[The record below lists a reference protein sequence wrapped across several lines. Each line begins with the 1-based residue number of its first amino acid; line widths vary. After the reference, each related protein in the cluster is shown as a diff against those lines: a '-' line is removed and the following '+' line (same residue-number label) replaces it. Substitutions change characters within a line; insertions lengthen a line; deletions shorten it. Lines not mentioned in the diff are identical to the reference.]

1 MPLKRDREESV
12 PDSASTILKQP
23 VAAPV
28 ARREAK
34 IVLIGNVPD
43 SDLARGND
51 PAKLI
56 SPPMSVV
63 DDLYWLRDDERKNA
77 EVISHLEA
85 ENAYC
90 NYCTSH
96 FSEQQQKMYD
106 ELKSRLKESD
116 QDVPYKKGGFMYYL
130 RTEEGKAYPI
140 HCRMPLHDDIQ
151 GSRPEQIICDENDV
165 AQGQDQCDVKLVDVS
180 ENHSL
185 VAFSVDFSGSE
196 VYDIHIKHLSDS
208 AYAEDILKGSDGSF
222 VWDARSVCLYYTTL
236 DDQRRPHRLWRHVV
250 GTPQGQD
257 LCILHESD
265 HKSWMR
271 LQKSTSGDFVFVRCA
286 SKMTSEVYVIPLNER
301 ACAALFGANSTL
313 QPAPALLS
321 FSQLEAEQQS
331 QQETQSAVLPHVE
344 KFANSQHLLPASP
357 LHLVQAKVDGM
368 LYELDHHRCADAS
381 GASDGFVIITN
392 RNGAKNFELC
402 YCKCSQTSQENW
414 SVLIRTSPSI
424 YITEV
429 DVHSHFW
436 ALSCREHGYECV
448 MLALPSD
455 IAAAVATIGSQKVGS
470 ELKLHRLPPRDEVF
484 VMSYGRNAEYE
495 TSAFR
500 FTYTSPTTPH
510 MTCEYCVEDSPCWS
524 KNIKILKQKE
534 VPNVDTAAYRTARL
548 MAPSVGGISVPIS
561 ILFRP
566 SAHGITCGSD
576 CGFSECPFK
585 QPAPLLL
592 YGYGAYGISWDPEF
606 SAAALSLC
614 DRGVVYAIAHVRG
627 GGEMGRS
634 WYEDEGRLLTKKN
647 SFDDFIAAAEHLIR
661 LRWTCAGSIVAEGG
675 SAGGLIMGVVANLKP
690 QLWAG
695 ILMQYPFVDA
705 VITMADPSIPL
716 VNTEWDEW
724 GNPNEQD
731 AYEYIRSYS
740 PMDNIRPQAYPR
752 MLLEAGLTDYRVGYW
767 EPAKFIQRIRAANTG
782 SSEILLKCEMDQ
794 GHTGPTDRYKH
805 IHEKAFEICWVLDC
819 LGLGTSTRL

>member
-1 MPLKRDREESV
+1 MPPKRDREESV
-12 PDSASTILKQP
+12 VPDHAAAISKQP
-23 VAAPV
+23 VAAPI
-28 ARREAK
+28 ARREK
-34 IVLIGNVPD
+34 RDVLIGKVPD

-51 PAKLI
+51 PSKLI
-56 SPPMSVV
+56 DPPISVV

-77 EVISHLEA
+77 DVISLLEA

-90 NYCTSH
+90 DQCTLH
-96 FSEQQQKMYD
+96 LSELQRKMYD

-116 QDVPYKKGGFMYYL
+116 QEVPYKKGGFIYFL
-130 RTEEGKAYPI
+130 KTEEGKSYPT
-140 HCRMPLHDDIQ
+140 HCRMLLHDNIQ
-151 GSRPEQIICDENDV
+151 GTQPEEIICDENDI
-165 AQGQDQCDVKLVDVS
+165 AQGQDQCDVKLVHVS

-208 AYAEDILKGSDGSF
+208 TCPEDVLKGSDGTF
-222 VWDARSVCLYYTTL
+222 VWDANSVCLYYTTL
-236 DDQRRPHRLWRHVV
+236 DDQRRPHRLWRHMV

-257 LCILHESD
+257 ICILEEMD
-265 HKSWMR
+265 QKSWMR
-271 LQKSTSGDFVFVRCA
+271 LQKSTSGDFIFVRCA
-286 SKMTSEVYVIPLNER
+286 SKMTSEVHAIPLNER
-301 ACAALFGANSTL
+301 ACAALCPKNGIL
-313 QPAPALLS
+313 QPAPVLHLFCNLEADE
-321 FSQLEAEQQS
+321 QLEEAA
-331 QQETQSAVLPHVE
+331 SAVLPHVQ
-344 KFANSQHLLPASP
+344 KSVNSPALHP
-357 LHLVQAKVDGM
+357 APHLHLIQAKIHGM
-368 LYELDHHRCADAS
+368 LYELDHHRSGDAS
-381 GASDGFVIITN
+381 SDGFVIITN

-402 YCKCSQTSQENW
+402 YSKCSHTLQENW
-414 SVLIRTSPSI
+414 YVLIRTSPSI
-424 YITEV
+424 YITEI

-436 ALSCREHGYECV
+436 VLSCRENGYECV

-455 IAAAVATIGSQKVGS
+455 ISSTIAAMDSQKIGS
-470 ELKLHRLPPRDEVF
+470 ELKVHRLPPRDEVF
-484 VMSYGRNAEYE
+484 VMSYGRNAEYD
-495 TSAFR
+495 TSLFR

-510 MTCEYCVEDSPCWS
+510 MTCEYRLEGPPCWS
-524 KNIKILKQKE
+524 TNINVLKQKE

-548 MAPSVGGISVPIS
+548 MAPSVGGVFVPIS

-576 CGFSECPFK
+576 SSLDICPFK

-614 DRGVVYAIAHVRG
+614 DRGVVYAIAHIRG

-634 WYEDEGRLLTKKN
+634 WYEDEGRMMTKKN

-661 LRWTCAGSIVAEGG
+661 LKWTSAGNIVAEGG
-675 SAGGLIMGVVANLKP
+675 SAGGLTMGVVANARP
-690 QLWAG
+690 ELWAG
-695 ILMQYPFVDA
+695 VLMQFPFVDA
-705 VITMADPSIPL
+705 VVTMADPSIPL

-731 AYEYIRSYS
+731 AYDYIRSYS

-767 EPAKFIQRIRAANTG
+767 EPAKFVQRVRAANTG
-782 SSEILLKCEMDQ
+782 SNEILLKCEMDQ

-805 IHEKAFEICWVLDC
+805 IHEKALELCWVLDC
-819 LGLGTSTRL
+819 LGLGTVHL

>member
-1 MPLKRDREESV
+1 MPPKRDRDESAV
-12 PDSASTILKQP
+12 PDHASAVAKQP
-23 VAAPV
+23 VTAPV
-28 ARREAK
+28 ARRQTAN
-34 IVLIGNVPD
+34 VLIGNVPD
-43 SDLARGND
+43 SELARGND
-51 PAKLI
+51 PSKLI
-56 SPPMSVV
+56 TPPISVV
-63 DDLYWLRDDERKNA
+63 DDLHWLRDDERENA

-90 NYCTSH
+90 DYCTSH
-96 FSEQQQKMYD
+96 FSEQQQKMYE

-116 QDVPYKKGGFMYYL
+116 QEVPYKRGGFIYFL
-130 RTEEGKAYPI
+130 KTEEGKSYPI
-140 HCRMPLHDDIQ
+140 HCRMPLHDGIQ
-151 GSRPEQIICDENDV
+151 GTGPEEVICDENDV
-165 AQGQDQCDVKLVDVS
+165 AQGHDQCDVKLVDVS

-185 VAFSVDFSGSE
+185 VAFSVDFSGNE

-208 AYAEDILKGSDGSF
+208 TWAEDILKGSDGSF
-222 VWDARSVCLYYTTL
+222 VWDASSVCLYYTTL
-236 DDQRRPHRLWRHVV
+236 DDQRRPHRLWRHMV

-257 LCILHESD
+257 ICILEESD
-265 HKSWMR
+265 QKSWMR
-271 LQKSTSGDFVFVRCA
+271 LQKSTSGDFIFVRCA
-286 SKMTSEVYVIPLNER
+286 SKMTSEVHAIPLNGR
-301 ACAALFGANSTL
+301 ACAALCPANATL
-313 QPAPALLS
+313 QPAPVLHS
-321 FSQLEAEQQS
+321 FCHLEADGKL
-331 QQETQSAVLPHVE
+331 QESESDVKESVNPLVLY
-344 KFANSQHLLPASP
+344 PAP
-357 LHLVQAKVDGM
+357 ALHLIQAKIDGM

-402 YCKCSQTSQENW
+402 YCKCSQTLEENW
-414 SVLIRTSPSI
+414 SVLMRTSPSI
-424 YITEV
+424 YITEI
-429 DVHSHFW
+429 DVHSQFW

-448 MLALPSD
+448 MLALSSD
-455 IAAAVATIGSQKVGS
+455 IAAAVAATDSQNVGP
-470 ELKLHRLPPRDEVF
+470 ELKIHRLPPRDEVF

-495 TSAFR
+495 ASDFR

-510 MTCEYCVEDSPCWS
+510 MTCEYHLEDPPCWS
-524 KNIKILKQKE
+524 KNIKVLKQKE

-548 MAPSVGGISVPIS
+548 MAPSVGGVSVPIS

-576 CGFSECPFK
+576 SNFSVCPLQ

-627 GGEMGRS
+627 GGELGRS

-661 LRWTCAGSIVAEGG
+661 SKWTSAGKIVAEGG
-675 SAGGLIMGVVANLKP
+675 SAGGLIMGVVANARP
-690 QLWAG
+690 ELWAG
-695 ILMQYPFVDA
+695 ILMQFPFVDA
-705 VITMADPSIPL
+705 VVTMADPSIPL

-724 GNPNEQD
+724 GNPNEQE
-731 AYEYIRSYS
+731 AYDYIRSYS

-752 MLLEAGLTDYRVGYW
+752 MLLQAGLTDYRVGYW
-767 EPAKFIQRIRAANTG
+767 EPAKFVQRVRAASTG
-782 SSEILLKCEMDQ
+782 SSEILFKCEMDQ

-805 IHEKAFEICWVLDC
+805 IHEKALELCWILDC
-819 LGLGTSTRL
+819 LGLVTGHL